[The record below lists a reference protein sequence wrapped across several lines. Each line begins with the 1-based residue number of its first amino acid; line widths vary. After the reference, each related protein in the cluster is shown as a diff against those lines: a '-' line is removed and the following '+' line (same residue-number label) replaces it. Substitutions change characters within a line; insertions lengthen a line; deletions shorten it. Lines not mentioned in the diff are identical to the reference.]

1 MSLGTAPV
9 LAFLVG
15 TLHASIYV
23 LIRGSAGG
31 RLPLIIGAAFLG
43 AWAGDALGSRLG
55 IELLRIGDFRLAV
68 ASAGAWAGIGFISLL
83 AILGPN
89 RPKP

>member
-55 IELLRIGDFRLAV
+55 IEILRIGDFRLAV
-68 ASAGAWAGIGFISLL
+68 ASVGAWVGIGLVSLI
-83 AILGPN
+83 AILGPT
-89 RPKP
+89 RPKA

>member
-15 TLHASIYV
+15 TFHASLFV

-31 RLPLIIGAAFLG
+31 RLPLLIGAAFLG
-43 AWAGDALGSRLG
+43 AWAGDALGTRLG
-55 IELLRIGDFRLAV
+55 IELLRIGDFRVVV
-68 ASAGAWAGIGFISLL
+68 ASLGAWVGIGVVSLIAL
-83 AILGPN
+83 LGPTRA
-89 RPKP
+89 RP